1 MSKPFDY
8 INNLNYGG
16 DNMMRESE
24 NDTLAEKLYN
34 PWLSNLAFALYP
46 DTILYANLMNQYS
59 HLDNRPQYEFYKY
72 ALRPKKRKAKWVK
85 NEDDEVIDMIC
96 DTFGCNGNV
105 ARQYISLLSPDQL
118 EAINK
123 NYNKGG

>member
-24 NDTLAEKLYN
+24 NDTLAEKSYS

-85 NEDDEVIDMIC
+85 NEDDEVIEMVC
-96 DTFGCNGNV
+96 DSFGCNSNV

-118 EAINK
+118 KAINK
-123 NYNKGG
+123 RYNKGG